1 MKVKVDTEGRNLQ
14 SRFPGRVWVINCC
27 VLCGMLIEGLRVLF
41 HRLGH
46 ITPTRSR
53 PIRTRFVPPLTVPF
67 VHRHHHQRDALNQ
80 IKLIRTVHAF
90 VSPIARL
97 RPPITRLA
105 LAKDD
110 AATRQPRRGRYGY

>member
-14 SRFPGRVWVINCC
+14 SRFPGRV
-27 VLCGMLIEGLRVLF
+27 
-41 HRLGH
+41 
-46 ITPTRSR
+46 
-53 PIRTRFVPPLTVPF
+53 TRFVPPLTVPF